1 MAVNVVVFL
10 VVVFFMIVFVVV
22 IFVVILI
29 VVVIIILI
37 ILGKKFPFRTIQNH
51 GGRHKQSKILP
62 LMHYQSP
69 SVLLSCH
76 LSRCHSPGQDPSLQM
91 ASSTG

>member
-1 MAVNVVVFL
+1 MLVFAVAVNVVVFL

-22 IFVVILI
+22 IFVVILV

-51 GGRHKQSKILP
+51 GGRHKKSKNSNKYYP
-62 LMHYQSP
+62 
-69 SVLLSCH
+69 
-76 LSRCHSPGQDPSLQM
+76 
-91 ASSTG
+91 